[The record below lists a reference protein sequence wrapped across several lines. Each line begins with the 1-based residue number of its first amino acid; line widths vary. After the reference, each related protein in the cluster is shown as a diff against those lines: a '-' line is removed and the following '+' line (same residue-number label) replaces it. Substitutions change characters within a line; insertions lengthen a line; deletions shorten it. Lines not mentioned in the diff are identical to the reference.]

1 MRMGIAGKL
10 WSAELAE
17 SEFAH
22 PVTVIP
28 PANDMAVREKRM
40 GWQAGFTFNELL
52 VAMNIIAVAVL
63 GYSLSSG
70 DGIRRQAT
78 SGNQTAAINLA
89 QDKLEELQAR
99 TNLTEADLCPSGG
112 DRGIA
117 AKGSGA
123 GIFDRCWKVA
133 PSPLGTHLKQLEV
146 TVAWRDHA
154 DQQVSLTTLI
164 FTGDW
169 P

>member
-1 MRMGIAGKL
+1 
-10 WSAELAE
+10 
-17 SEFAH
+17 
-22 PVTVIP
+22 
-28 PANDMAVREKRM
+28 MAVRKTSF

-52 VAMNIIAVAVL
+52 VAMNIVAVAVL

-70 DGIRRQAT
+70 DVIRRQLT
-78 SGNQTAAINLA
+78 SDNSTVAINLA

-99 TNLTEADLCPSGG
+99 RNLTDGDLCPSGG

-123 GIFDRCWKVA
+123 GIFDRCWKIA
-133 PSPLGTHLKQLEV
+133 ASPLGTNLKQLDV

-154 DQQVSLTTLI
+154 DHQVSLSTLVY
-164 FTGDW
+164 TGD
-169 P
+169 